1 MKRILSTLTAT
12 AALTLAASSQAAL
25 LDTTSVTSTGSYNG
39 NLSLL
44 TDGIIPNEG
53 SYWQSNTVWWNG
65 TLTSFSFDL
74 GDVFSVEDLRLSL
87 DNNDTYAISYS
98 MDGINWESLI
108 DISNA
113 FGEIGWGVDT
123 FSTDSANSEY
133 IASIDF
139 SAVEAQYLSISAISG
154 DNSYSI
160 GEFEVYG
167 SAISTAQPGSGTVP
181 LPGTLAL
188 MGLGLAALRLAR
200 KK

>member
-1 MKRILSTLTAT
+1 MKRILSSLIAT
-12 AALTLAASSQAAL
+12 GALLGAVSAQAAL
-25 LDTTSVTSTGSYNG
+25 LDASSVSATGSYN
-39 NLSLL
+39 NDLSLL
-44 TDGIIPNEG
+44 TDGFIPNEN
-53 SYWQSNTVWWNG
+53 SSWTSNTVWWNG
-65 TLTSFSFDL
+65 TATSFTFDL
-74 GDVFSVEDLRLSL
+74 GSTYSLEDLRVSL

-98 MDGINWESLI
+98 LDGLSWESLI
-108 DISNA
+108 DITNSM
-113 FGEIGWGVDT
+113 GEIGWGMDT
-123 FSTDSANSEY
+123 FSTDSSNAEY
-133 IASIDF
+133 VAAIDF

-167 SAISTAQPGSGTVP
+167 SAISTSQPGTVP